1 MAEIRVE
8 YSTSCSRKC
17 AFPSSKIVNLEF
29 GDESPDGSSES
40 AFTTFF
46 CNDRISQYGN
56 NLIHKSNDEIDKDFL
71 IHSQL
76 SLSHDIHNAN
86 RQPSTTD
93 CEIDKGLF
101 ELLSSSK
108 SAKISVPHLEKNSSN
123 KNNSDESAEMKNL
136 NKVGEDLSDVLTS
149 VSIRDKNLAKSAND
163 SSSGK
168 NDFLDDFHITD
179 LNFSKNECKNSEPR
193 KPPENAFFKKG
204 ESLSDLLSS
213 LDVKDS
219 NTHRFSKSDIDVH
232 NIKKLDDN
240 ECNANFSL
248 SDILCSINV
257 EKENISKPI
266 TCNSLL
272 ENSEEVNLS
281 LKDFY
286 YSSDSPQGLILD
298 AKSSSPNDSC
308 ASSYSDTKDA
318 SNNSIAIK
326 NSFLNDETNDSDS
339 GISSFGSL
347 KQEFSFFN
355 SSPETMDSFNTLLE
369 HMDETKNGNVYEDQ
383 KIKNNN
389 EGMSMFD
396 LMSCVN
402 EVKDIKNSKM
412 DHSKLTNESEHCMSM
427 LDFVKSIDLKSDTLF
442 ADASNSKCFVNG
454 SSCNMPLTMNCKN
467 THKKMDCLEMD
478 AFNVKHSVLRTQN
491 NLLEEEK
498 NVSDEDDTEQITCI
512 DLRACIKSTKNSSS
526 CEVRKNE
533 SFECISPEKLGTQSY
548 DCIINFDDGNNNSL
562 FLHPPSN
569 NSDTIHLIETS
580 PSKKPKVNSLFL
592 HPSSNNSDTIHLIE
606 TSPSKKP
613 KVNSKQSLFSMALG
627 CKPKKNHLLA
637 QKIAGIKFKLYENFI
652 NRPTHFENNAQP
664 PNTEPGLPLNHNVQS
679 SDQCIISYAG
689 RKSFGMEVSCE
700 LQ

>member
-8 YSTSCSRKC
+8 YRNTSCSRKC
-17 AFPSSKIVNLEF
+17 AFPSSKIVNLEL

-46 CNDRISQYGN
+46 CNDRFSQYGN
-56 NLIHKSNDEIDKDFL
+56 NLIDKSNDEIDKDFL

-76 SLSHDIHNAN
+76 SLSHDIYHAN
-86 RQPSTTD
+86 QKPSTTD
-93 CEIDKGLF
+93 CEIDQGLF

-108 SAKISVPHLEKNSSN
+108 SAKSSVPHLEKNNSF
-123 KNNSDESAEMKNL
+123 KNNSDESAKMKNL

-149 VSIRDKNLAKSAND
+149 LSIRDKNLTKSTNV

-168 NDFLDDFHITD
+168 NDFLNDFHITD
-179 LNFSKNECKNSEPR
+179 LNFSKNVCINSEPR
-193 KPPENAFFKKG
+193 KPPENAFFKEE

-213 LDVKDS
+213 LDVKDF
-219 NTHRFSKSDIDVH
+219 NAH

-248 SDILCSINV
+248 SDILCSINI
-257 EKENISKPI
+257 ENENTSKPI
-266 TCNSLL
+266 TCNGLL
-272 ENSEEVNLS
+272 ENSKEVNLS

-286 YSSDSPQGLILD
+286 HSTDSSQGLILD
-298 AKSSSPNDSC
+298 AKCSSPNDSC
-308 ASSYSDTKDA
+308 ASSYSDTKDDSA
-318 SNNSIAIK
+318 NNYIAIK
-326 NSFLNDETNDSDS
+326 NFVLNDETNDSDS

-355 SSPETMDSFNTLLE
+355 SSPETIDSFNTLLE

-389 EGMSMFD
+389 EGMSMFY
-396 LMSCVN
+396 LMSCMN
-402 EVKDIKNSKM
+402 EVKDIKNSKI

-442 ADASNSKCFVNG
+442 ADASSSKCFVNG
-454 SSCNMPLTMNCKN
+454 SSCNIPLTMNCKD
-467 THKKMDCLEMD
+467 TQKKMD
-478 AFNVKHSVLRTQN
+478 AFNAKHSVLQTEN
-491 NLLEEEK
+491 NLLEDEK
-498 NVSDEDDTEQITCI
+498 NVSDDDTEQITCI
-512 DLRACIKSTKNSSS
+512 DLRACIKSTVNSSS
-526 CEVRKNE
+526 CEVSKKK

-548 DCIINFDDGNNNSL
+548 DCIKNFDDGENNSL
-562 FLHPPSN
+562 FLHLPPN
-569 NSDTIHLIETS
+569 DSDPIHLIETS
-580 PSKKPKVNSLFL
+580 PSK
-592 HPSSNNSDTIHLIE
+592 
-606 TSPSKKP
+606 

-627 CKPKKNHLLA
+627 CKPKKNPLLA

-652 NRPTHFENNAQP
+652 NRPTRFENNVQQLS
-664 PNTEPGLPLNHNVQS
+664 TEPGLPLNHNVQS